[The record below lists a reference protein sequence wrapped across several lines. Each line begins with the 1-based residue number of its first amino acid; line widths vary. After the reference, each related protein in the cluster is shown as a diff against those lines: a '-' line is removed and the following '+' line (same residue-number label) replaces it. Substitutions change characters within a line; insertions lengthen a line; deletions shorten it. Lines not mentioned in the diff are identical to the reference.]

1 MIRVLLALI
10 FVLFSLNASSIDEA
24 VKLAKKEHKL
34 IMVEIS
40 KKNCPYC
47 KALDRVIFD
56 NPERIAKIKQ
66 KYIIVR
72 LKKGRDNIPSFF
84 KIKYYPTT
92 YLMKNDGTI
101 VDEMPGYMKSSDF
114 MEFIGEVYRQEKK
127 FL

>member
-1 MIRVLLALI
+1 MIRVLLALV

-34 IMVEIS
+34 IMIEIS
-40 KKNCPYC
+40 KQNCIYC
-47 KALDRVIFD
+47 KALERTIFE
-56 NPERIAKIKQ
+56 NPQRIKQIKQ

-72 LKKGRDNIPSFF
+72 LKKEKDTIPSFL

-92 YLMKNDGTI
+92 YLLKSDGTI

-114 MEFIGEVYRQEKK
+114 MQFIGEVYRQEKK